1 MAEFAGVS
9 ATTMRNRAADIR
21 AALPENARFVA
32 DISYRDDVFGN
43 YYYDEIYDDDIY
55 EDDTYNEDIHNLDK
69 IKS

>member
-9 ATTMRNRAADIR
+9 STTMRNRAADIR

-43 YYYDEIYDDDIY
+43 YCYDEIYDECKRTENNDGKGNGCY
-55 EDDTYNEDIHNLDK
+55 
-69 IKS
+69 